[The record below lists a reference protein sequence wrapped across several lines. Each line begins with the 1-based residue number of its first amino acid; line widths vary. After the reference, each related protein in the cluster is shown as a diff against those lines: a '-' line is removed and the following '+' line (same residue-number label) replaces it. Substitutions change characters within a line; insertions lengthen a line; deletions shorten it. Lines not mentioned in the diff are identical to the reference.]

1 MRRIEHLQAEAAARR
16 EELTATIDAL
26 EDKLN
31 LPKQARLAVARARQ
45 SFRAN
50 PVPWVAGVAAV
61 ATAVVGAIVLGR
73 RDRD

>member
-31 LPKQARLAVARARQ
+31 LPKQARLAVTRARQ
-45 SFRAN
+45 SFRDN

-61 ATAVVGAIVLGR
+61 AAAVAGAIIVGR